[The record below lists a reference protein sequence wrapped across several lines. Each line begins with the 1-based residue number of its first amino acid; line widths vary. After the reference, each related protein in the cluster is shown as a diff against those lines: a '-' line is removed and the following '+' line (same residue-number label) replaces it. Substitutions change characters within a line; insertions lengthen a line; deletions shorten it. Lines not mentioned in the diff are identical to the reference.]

1 MYHCHQLKKIALFSG
16 QVQQYRG
23 TELISFWKRQY
34 YFPNTEVQGY
44 KLLISKMWPSI
55 QPVRSTEVHRY
66 KEKYQKVQRSTSF
79 TEYRR
84 YIGTKTNTKTPEM
97 TTILTKYISTEV
109 QTYRGTE
116 LNFSVKQL
124 NIDQIHRYRGTELEF
139 SAVYPLIQQNFIHS

>member
-1 MYHCHQLKKIALFSG
+1 M
-16 QVQQYRG
+16 
-23 TELISFWKRQY
+23 
-34 YFPNTEVQGY
+34 
-44 KLLISKMWPSI
+44 SKMWPSI
-55 QPVRSTEVHRY
+55 QPARSTEVYRY
-66 KEKYQKVQRSTSF
+66 KEKYQNVQRSTSF

-124 NIDQIHRYRGTELEF
+124 IIDQILRYRGKELEF